1 MSVSYGGDSITFA
14 DGSIVASGSQGFKN
28 KIINGHMMID
38 QRNAGASV
46 TITTNAQ
53 YSLDRWK
60 SYMTQ
65 ASKFSV
71 RQMENSNTAASNYE
85 SSSAPTGFTNSIKV
99 TSASAYSVLTGDYFT
114 IGQNIEGYNIADLDW
129 GKATAKTVTLSF
141 WVKSSLIGTFGAA
154 LGNNAGSRG
163 YPFSYTIN
171 VANTWEYKTVT
182 ITGDTTGTWETGFYN
197 GIVLYISLGTGATY
211 SGTAGAWTGSFLTSS
226 TGATSIVGTSG
237 ATFYLSGVQLEKGST
252 ASSFEFRSYQ
262 KELMLCQRYCVS
274 WQNNS
279 DIAALGTGSAYTSSA
294 INLYAQL
301 PVTMRTLPSAT
312 VVLYSGNWI
321 QCYQGSSGYTSSTA
335 PSVGDFSGNA
345 VRLYCQGFSASFT
358 AGYAQWCHVIRYA
371 QLLLSAEL

>member
-28 KIINGHMMID
+28 KIINGAMMID
-38 QRNAGASV
+38 QRNAGASL

-71 RQMENSNTAASNYE
+71 RQMESSNTAASNYE

-154 LGNNAGSRG
+154 LGNNAGNRG

-211 SGTAGAWTGSFLTSS
+211 SGTAGAWTGSFLTSA
-226 TGATSIVGTSG
+226 TGATSVVGTSG
-237 ATFYLSGVQLEKGST
+237 ATFYLSGVQLEKGTT

-262 KELMLCQRYCVS
+262 KELILCQRYY
-274 WQNNS
+274 QRMP
-279 DIAALGTGSAYTSSA
+279 ITGTYSLEAYQGATGYVRSMLAYTP
-294 INLYAQL
+294 L
-301 PVTMRTLPSAT
+301 PVVMRATPNRVVITTGNFTNIRGSSTTYAGLAPQSPSHCSAFLETNNAT
-312 VVLYSGNWI
+312 GM
-321 QCYQGSSGYTSSTA
+321 SGYT
-335 PSVGDFSGNA
+335 GA
-345 VRLYCQGFSASFT
+345 VDAMD
-358 AGYAQWCHVIRYA
+358 
-371 QLLLSAEL
+371 AEM